1 MKTTLYIQNLK
12 GLDSE
17 KAILKRLSG
26 LKHIKSISFKQQFG
40 TMTFDYTSKE
50 DIDRVK
56 HVLSEIGFPPYGE
69 KNLLRRKKISHL
81 KKLNHV
87 R

>member
-1 MKTTLYIQNLK
+1 
-12 GLDSE
+12 
-17 KAILKRLSG
+17 
-26 LKHIKSISFKQQFG
+26 
-40 TMTFDYTSKE
+40 MTFDYTTKE

-69 KNLLRRKKISHL
+69 KNLLRRKKMSHL
-81 KKLNHV
+81 KKLNPV